1 MLVLGHVGITLGA
14 IELVSGIV
22 KRTVQK
28 PGREEEKIPST
39 SIGNPGAIKNSSV
52 VSPSWLN
59 ILAKPKEWPFL
70 VIGSLLPDII
80 DKPVG
85 LILFRDTFQNGRIF
99 SHTIL
104 FLAIITVIG
113 FFIYRR
119 YGITGGIALSLGT
132 LMHLVLDQMW
142 LTPDT
147 LLWPLFGWSFK
158 KTVTG
163 NWVGD
168 IFDALLH
175 DPSVYVPE
183 IIGAV
188 IIIFLLSRLYI
199 FSRKPTD

>member
-1 MLVLGHVGITLGA
+1 MLIFGHVGITLGA
-14 IELVSGIV
+14 VELVSSIA
-22 KRTVQK
+22 KRTVK
-28 PGREEEKIPST
+28 
-39 SIGNPGAIKNSSV
+39 NPGLVEADVLSNSTIDDNKTKDPTAA
-52 VSPSWLN
+52 SPSWLN
-59 ILAKPKEWPFL
+59 ILANPKDWPFL

-104 FLAIITVIG
+104 FLAIVSIIS

-147 LLWPLFGWSFK
+147 LLWPALGWSFE

-168 IFDALLH
+168 IFSALFH
-175 DPSVYVPE
+175 NPSVYVPE
-183 IIGAV
+183 IIGIM
-188 IIIFLLSRLYI
+188 IIIYLLSRHYI
-199 FSRKPTD
+199 FSRKPTA

>member
-1 MLVLGHVGITLGA
+1 MLLFGHVGIALGA
-14 IELVSGIV
+14 VELVSGIA

-28 PGREEEKIPST
+28 PGHVEADIPST
-39 SIGNPGAIKNSSV
+39 SIGNPGATAEPSAA
-52 VSPSWLN
+52 SPSWLN
-59 ILAKPKEWPFL
+59 ILANPKDWPFL
-70 VIGSLLPDII
+70 VIGSLLPDLI

-104 FLAIITVIG
+104 FLAIVSVIS

-132 LMHLVLDQMW
+132 LIHLVLDQMW

-147 LLWPLFGWSFK
+147 LLWPILGWSFK

-168 IFDALLH
+168 AFDALFH
-175 DPSVYVPE
+175 DPSIYVPE
-183 IIGAV
+183 IIGIM
-188 IIIFLLSRLYI
+188 IILYLLSRHYI
-199 FSRKPTD
+199 FSRKQTA